1 MTRSFCLLPF
11 LWRLCYNDAACNGW
25 KGDFFMLSNQIL
37 SFIYS
42 LVILLIAID
51 VHEFSHA
58 WVANRLGDPTARY
71 MGRLS
76 LNPIVHLDPYGTLFM
91 LIATFS
97 GFGLGW
103 GKPVP
108 VNPLNLRGNMRRS
121 MGLVSVAGA
130 VSNITVAIIAAI
142 LFRLGSMFDL
152 PNQLLVFFG
161 LATYINIGLA
171 VFNLIPM
178 PPLDGSKVAVGI
190 LSLFRGRWAYDLSER
205 FQALESMNFM
215 PLILLLFV
223 LVYFAGPV
231 LGRIIE
237 ALASPLLGI

>member
-1 MTRSFCLLPF
+1 
-11 LWRLCYNDAACNGW
+11 
-25 KGDFFMLSNQIL
+25 MLDNRIL
-37 SFIYS
+37 GFIYS
-42 LVILLIAID
+42 IVILIIAID

-71 MGRLS
+71 LGRMS
-76 LNPIVHLDPYGTLFM
+76 LNPIVHLDPYGALFM
-91 LIATFS
+91 LVAVWS

-108 VNPLNLRGNMRRS
+108 VNALNLRGNMRRS

-130 VSNITVAIIAAI
+130 VSNIAVAIIAAI
-142 LFRLGSMFDL
+142 LFRLS
-152 PNQLLVFFG
+152 QAFG
-161 LATYINIGLA
+161 LADPFLLFLLYATYINIGLA
-171 VFNLIPM
+171 IFNLIPM
-178 PPLDGSKVAVGI
+178 PPLDGSKVAVGL

-205 FQALESMNFM
+205 FMALESVGFT
-215 PLILLLFV
+215 PLLLLLFV

>member
-1 MTRSFCLLPF
+1 
-11 LWRLCYNDAACNGW
+11 
-25 KGDFFMLSNQIL
+25 MLDNRIL
-37 SFIYS
+37 GFIYS
-42 LVILLIAID
+42 IVILIIAID

-71 MGRLS
+71 LGRMS
-76 LNPIVHLDPYGTLFM
+76 LNPIVHLDPYGALFM

-121 MGLVSVAGA
+121 MALVSVAGA
-130 VSNITVAIIAAI
+130 VSNIALAIIAAI
-142 LFRLGSMFDL
+142 LFRLSYL
-152 PNQLLVFFG
+152 FG
-161 LATYINIGLA
+161 LPDQFLSFLGSATYINIILA

-205 FQALESMNFM
+205 LMALESVGFM
-215 PLILLLFV
+215 PLLLLLLV
-223 LVYFAGPV
+223 LVSVAGSV
-231 LGRIIE
+231 LWRIVE
-237 ALASPLLGI
+237 AIANPLLGI

>member
-1 MTRSFCLLPF
+1 
-11 LWRLCYNDAACNGW
+11 
-25 KGDFFMLSNQIL
+25 MLDNRIL
-37 SFIYS
+37 GFIYS
-42 LVILLIAID
+42 IVILIIAID

-130 VSNITVAIIAAI
+130 ASNITVAIIAAI
-142 LFRLGSMFDL
+142 LFRLGHLFSL
-152 PNQLLVFFG
+152 PSQFLYFFG
-161 LATYINIGLA
+161 LATYINIILA

-205 FQALESMNFM
+205 FMALESVGFM
-215 PLILLLFV
+215 PLLLLLFV
-223 LVYFAGPV
+223 LVSVAGSV
-231 LGRIIE
+231 LWRIVE
-237 ALASPLLGI
+237 AIANPLLGI